1 MISHNGILLETLQI
15 QVIMN
20 PSYDAIVIGAGVIGA
35 SIAHNL
41 SQRGVKVLILERQS
55 VGSGATGASSGLVR
69 MHYDIEVDAALAWQ
83 SFQFFRNWREHIG
96 GECGFHRTGF
106 VQIVSPDK
114 NEQLRANV
122 EMQKKIGII
131 TEVIAAADVR
141 KLAPMLKTDDFELA
155 AYEPESGYADP
166 VLTTNSL
173 IEGAKACGAVLMQD
187 CEVTGIR
194 ISGGKVAGV
203 HSSRGSFDAPIL
215 VNCAGTFADR
225 IGKLAGVKIPLV
237 TWTHDVAFVKRPTRV
252 GMHPTVIDDALSMYF
267 RPEGELTL
275 IGLED
280 NNRMGEP
287 PDSALG
293 RVDPEFVMRA
303 IDRICERMEG
313 MEAGSLHSTHLGR
326 DGLTP
331 DQRAIL
337 DKAGPDGFYVAC
349 GFSGTGFKLAPAVG
363 VCMSELILDG
373 GAKLVA
379 TSSLNLARFERGELL
394 QGEHSYGDVWK

>member
-1 MISHNGILLETLQI
+1 
-15 QVIMN
+15 MN

-41 SQRGVKVLILERQS
+41 SRRGLKVLILERGA
-55 VGSGATGASSGLVR
+55 VAAGATGASSGLVR

-83 SFQFFRNWREHIG
+83 SFHFFRNWRERVG
-96 GECGFHRTGF
+96 GACGFHRTGF
-106 VQIVSPDK
+106 LQIVPPDK
-114 NEQLRANV
+114 NDQLRGNV
-122 EMQKKIGII
+122 EMQKRIGIL
-131 TEVIAAADVR
+131 TEVVTAADVK
-141 KLAPMLKTDDFELA
+141 KLAPMFKTEDFELA

-166 VLTTNSL
+166 VLTTNSF
-173 IEGAKACGAVLMQD
+173 IANAKARGCVLMQD
-187 CEVTGIR
+187 CEVTGVR
-194 ISGGKVAGV
+194 LSGGRVTGV
-203 HSSRGSFDAPIL
+203 ESSRGAFDTPIL

-225 IGKLAGVKIPLV
+225 IGRMAGLHIPLT
-237 TWTHDVAFVKRPTRV
+237 TWTHDVAFVKRPPNV
-252 GMHPTVIDDALSMYF
+252 GMHPTVIDDLLSMYF

-280 NNRMGEP
+280 NNRLGEAP
-287 PDSALG
+287 ESDLG

-303 IDRICERMEG
+303 IDRICERVDGMDEG
-313 MEAGSLHSTHLGR
+313 ALHSTHLGR

-331 DQRAIL
+331 DQRAVM

-373 GAKLVA
+373 SAKLVDIA
-379 TSSLNLARFERGELL
+379 SLNLGRFARGELL
-394 QGEHSYGDVWK
+394 HGEHSYGNIWK